1 MSVDN
6 FKPTIWSREL
16 LYTLKKSHVAGNIIN
31 RNYQGDITGEG
42 DTVKIQTPNSI
53 DVGNYTGADITF
65 QGLTSATQ
73 SLIIDKAKYFAFL
86 ADDVDQAQANIP
98 LVQSYMQESSYSL
111 ADVLDQFVLNFY
123 TDADAS
129 NVIPPETL
137 TSSTIYDKMVEAGR
151 LLDNN
156 DVPSMGRW
164 IVLSPDEKALL
175 STSDDFTSASMLGD
189 DTKRTGFTGEI
200 AGFEV
205 YMSNNVQEATE
216 TVDTVSENVRH
227 LMFGSTSAITVAD
240 QIVKTE
246 AGRREKA
253 FGDYVKGLHVYGGKV
268 VRPTALGDLKAIQ

>member
-42 DTVKIQTPNSI
+42 DTVKIQTPDAI
-53 DVGNYTGADITF
+53 TVADYTGVDIAF
-65 QGLTSATQ
+65 QDLASATQ
-73 SLIIDKAKYFAFL
+73 SLVIDKAKYFAFL
-86 ADDVDQAQANIP
+86 ADDVDQAQANVQ

-111 ADVLDQFVLNFY
+111 ADEFDQFVFSFY
-123 TDADAS
+123 SGADAS
-129 NVIPPETL
+129 NVIDKATL
-137 TSSTIYDKMVEAGR
+137 TSGTIYNKMVEAGKR
-151 LLDNN
+151 LDENN
-156 DVPSMGRW
+156 VPSMGRW
-164 IVLSPDEKALL
+164 VVFSPDEKALL

-205 YMSNNVQEATE
+205 YMSNNVQEADDGT
-216 TVDTVSENVRH
+216 DNVRH
-227 LMFGSTSAITVAD
+227 IPFGSTSAITVAD

-246 AGRREKA
+246 AGRREA
-253 FGDYVKGLHVYGGKV
+253 GFSDFVKGLHVYGGKV
-268 VRPTALGDLKAIQ
+268 VRPKALGDLRAIAPTP